1 MFLLLYA
8 AGADYTSVN
17 TELNF
22 NFNSGLVRDNIRVA
36 MVTILNDDILEN
48 DEQFRIVLDTS
59 DPRVVISGN
68 GNISTVTIVDD
79 DSKQI

>member
-1 MFLLLYA
+1 
-8 AGADYTSVN
+8 
-17 TELNF
+17 
-22 NFNSGLVRDNIRVA
+22 

-48 DEQFRIVLDTS
+48 DEQFQIVLDAS
-59 DPRVVISGN
+59 NPCVLISGN

>member
-17 TELNF
+17 AELNF
-22 NFNSGLVRDNIRVA
+22 NFNSGLVRDNIGVA

-48 DEQFRIVLDTS
+48 DEQFLIVLDAS
-59 DPRVVISGN
+59 DPRVLISGN